1 MNPKSPPPL
10 CRAPTQFN
18 RTVVTL
24 NFKSFRAAGVAGV
37 LLFLGTNS
45 PAAPVSSQFDV
56 RASQGALTS
65 LQHRED
71 SFPTEYIA
79 AGKRLGDVAIKYRQT
94 GTNWLSANTATLA
107 TNGAV
112 DCAWQSNQG
121 AYTGNYRITNGTTP
135 VFALQTAFN
144 FQADGAILWTLQ
156 LTNLTAQPLEIGD
169 LALPLPMNTRFAG
182 PSSSVFK
189 HSFISGNGSYLF
201 WMRPNSVGPY
211 LTLTPLGNTPLEYWD
226 APGGYGGAYE
236 VFIHSAAAGAVAAAK
251 GTHWRQT
258 NTSLALPA
266 GGSQSYGFRFRWAN
280 DYDGVRQVLVDE
292 GKLDIRIVPGM
303 TVPTNLCAQIALRT
317 KQEIARIDAEFPAAT
332 RIQSLGTNGT
342 HRLYQ
347 VQFSKLGENK
357 LTIRYGDN
365 QRTFL
370 EFFVTEPVETL
381 IRKRAAFLVS
391 KQVKDSSKWYDGLY
405 AEWNLS
411 SQTLVTPD
419 NYDQLVGFVRYEVAA
434 DDSGLSRPAYLAAKN
449 AVHPVQSEVASLDY
463 YINHFVWGGLQRTT
477 NETHAYGIYGV
488 QDWYTN
494 RHSSDPGRN
503 GQLHIWRAYDY
514 PHIVTM
520 YYGMYQVAKH
530 HPEITT
536 ELTAKEYLRRAYGT
550 AIAMFTVPSQV
561 EGWSAYE
568 TGFMNEMVISDLIE
582 DLKSDGLTA
591 EAAELRKHWE
601 TKVNYFAGGD
611 RDLFASEYAFD
622 STGFESL
629 QALARYALQHADTLG
644 TTNPAAYAR
653 QARRFMDAQM
663 KANIFCRGWLEPAY
677 YHYGSDYRGAAGDRY
692 LLSYMA
698 QMGGWAVLDYA
709 LYYATNAADYLQLGY
724 ASALSSWALMNTGT
738 PESNY
743 GYWYPGAA
751 NDGGAGGGFEPSPYN
766 RNWLGQPV
774 HRGSWFY
781 SCEINLG
788 YCAAVR
794 TAATVLAD
802 DPVFGRICYGGS
814 WSNAAG
820 GLEIIPK
827 DGVRQRFHAQLAA
840 GKLHL
845 VLNNDNFH
853 STRPIVLR
861 TNLSSVS
868 FTIQTAN
875 PMSHAARARFTP
887 AIAGTYTVTGGAGV
901 ITTLNLTAGQEVVID
916 LPLAAA
922 TTTAAFTVSKQP

>member
-1 MNPKSPPPL
+1 
-10 CRAPTQFN
+10 
-18 RTVVTL
+18 
-24 NFKSFRAAGVAGV
+24 
-37 LLFLGTNS
+37 
-45 PAAPVSSQFDV
+45 
-56 RASQGALTS
+56 
-65 LQHRED
+65 
-71 SFPTEYIA
+71 
-79 AGKRLGDVAIKYRQT
+79 
-94 GTNWLSANTATLA
+94 
-107 TNGAV
+107 
-112 DCAWQSNQG
+112 
-121 AYTGNYRITNGTTP
+121 
-135 VFALQTAFN
+135 
-144 FQADGAILWTLQ
+144 
-156 LTNLTAQPLEIGD
+156 
-169 LALPLPMNTRFAG
+169 
-182 PSSSVFK
+182 
-189 HSFISGNGSYLF
+189 
-201 WMRPNSVGPY
+201 
-211 LTLTPLGNTPLEYWD
+211 
-226 APGGYGGAYE
+226 
-236 VFIHSAAAGAVAAAK
+236 
-251 GTHWRQT
+251 
-258 NTSLALPA
+258 
-266 GGSQSYGFRFRWAN
+266 
-280 DYDGVRQVLVDE
+280 
-292 GKLDIRIVPGM
+292 
-303 TVPTNLCAQIALRT
+303 
-317 KQEIARIDAEFPAAT
+317 
-332 RIQSLGTNGT
+332 
-342 HRLYQ
+342 
-347 VQFSKLGENK
+347 
-357 LTIRYGDN
+357 
-365 QRTFL
+365 
-370 EFFVTEPVETL
+370 
-381 IRKRAAFLVS
+381 
-391 KQVKDSSKWYDGLY
+391 
-405 AEWNLS
+405 
-411 SQTLVTPD
+411 
-419 NYDQLVGFVRYEVAA
+419 
-434 DDSGLSRPAYLAAKN
+434 
-449 AVHPVQSEVASLDY
+449 
-463 YINHFVWGGLQRTT
+463 
-477 NETHAYGIYGV
+477 
-488 QDWYTN
+488 
-494 RHSSDPGRN
+494 
-503 GQLHIWRAYDY
+503 
-514 PHIVTM
+514 
-520 YYGMYQVAKH
+520 
-530 HPEITT
+530 
-536 ELTAKEYLRRAYGT
+536 
-550 AIAMFTVPSQV
+550 
-561 EGWSAYE
+561 
-568 TGFMNEMVISDLIE
+568 MNEMVISDLIE